1 VTAILLIVIVL
12 FIGST
17 GLVWIVIPL
26 LRRIPWANEKSDMT
40 IDVDLER
47 SIQMLKDI
55 QADHDRGSLSFA
67 DFNRVNRDV
76 RREAAEILRS
86 REQQRLA
93 MNDQIEALVTG
104 TQPAAAYDARNAST
118 KPAAIA
124 WVVPSV
130 VFAVLLAALVIVIT
144 ISARHS
150 ATEQTAIGIV
160 GASTITGMTIDDND
174 PDTLVVTHSLGVSA
188 SHDSGQTWTS
198 TTAPGPTLGATSN
211 SGLLFILTPDGP
223 WSSTDKGSTWSPTST
238 IPPFTHISSGQ
249 RSGQITGVL
258 SDGVIRSS
266 SDQGRTWSTSQAQA
280 PPGTTAIAVI
290 DFDTPF
296 LLAATST
303 EGLLANFG
311 DDVWRSA
318 NGFVNGALPTVVA
331 YSVVYA
337 AATEDIFTASSGDR
351 FEGAVFV
358 ATDAGLFK
366 STDGLQS
373 WQLLS
378 LKANVRA
385 LGNSLLQ
392 ARTIFA
398 IAADGTV
405 YRSSDSG
412 TTWR

>member
-1 VTAILLIVIVL
+1 MTEILLIVLVL
-12 FIGST
+12 SIGLT
-17 GLVWIVIPL
+17 GLAWTVIPL
-26 LRRIPWANEKSDMT
+26 LQRIPWSNEKSDVT
-40 IDVDLER
+40 IDADLER
-47 SIQMLKDI
+47 SLQMLKDL

-67 DFNRVNRDV
+67 DFNQVNQDV

-86 REQQRLA
+86 RDQQRLA
-93 MNDQIEALVTG
+93 MNDQIEALITE
-104 TQPAAAYDARNAST
+104 TQPAAAYDVRHAST
-118 KPAAIA
+118 KPSAIA
-124 WVVPSV
+124 WAIPSV
-130 VFAVLLAALVIVIT
+130 VFAALLAALVIVIT
-144 ISARHS
+144 VSARHS
-150 ATEQTAIGIV
+150 ASEQSVIGMV
-160 GASTITGMTIDDND
+160 QASAITGMTIDNND
-174 PDTLVVTHSLGVSA
+174 PDTLIVTHPLGVST
-188 SHDSGQTWTS
+188 SHDNGQTWIS
-198 TTAPGPTLGATSN
+198 TTAPGPTLGAASN
-211 SGLLFILTPDGP
+211 SSLLFILTPDGT
-223 WSSTDKGSTWSPTST
+223 WSSMDKGGTWSPTST
-238 IPPFTHISSGQ
+238 IPPFRHISSGQ

-258 SDGVIRSS
+258 NDGVIRSS
-266 SDQGRTWSTSQAQA
+266 SDQGKTWSTSQAQA

-296 LLAATST
+296 VLAATST

-337 AATEDIFTASSGDR
+337 AATEDVFTSSSGDH

-385 LGNSLLQ
+385 LGNSVLRP
-392 ARTIFA
+392 RTIFA
-398 IAADGTV
+398 IAEDGTV

>member
-1 VTAILLIVIVL
+1 MTGILLIVLVL
-12 FIGST
+12 SIGLT
-17 GLVWIVIPL
+17 GLAWTVIPL
-26 LRRIPWANEKSDMT
+26 LQRIPWSNEKSDMT
-40 IDVDLER
+40 IDADLER
-47 SIQMLKDI
+47 SLQMLKDL

-67 DFNRVNRDV
+67 DFNQVNQDV

-86 REQQRLA
+86 RDQQRLA
-93 MNDQIEALVTG
+93 MNDQIEALITE
-104 TQPAAAYDARNAST
+104 TQPAAAYDAPTAST
-118 KPAAIA
+118 KDKAIA
-124 WVVPSV
+124 WAVPSV
-130 VFAVLLAALVIVIT
+130 VFTVLLAALVIVIT
-144 ISARHS
+144 VSARHS
-150 ATEQTAIGIV
+150 ATEQAVIGMV
-160 GASTITGMTIDDND
+160 KASAITGMTIDDND
-174 PDTLVVTHSLGVSA
+174 PDTLIVTHPLGVSA

-198 TTAPGPTLGATSN
+198 TITPGPTLGATSH
-211 SGLLFILTPDGP
+211 SGVIVILTQDGP
-223 WSSTDKGSTWSPTST
+223 WTSMDKGSTWAPTST
-238 IPPFTHISSGQ
+238 IPPFRHVSSGQ

-258 SDGVIRSS
+258 NDGVIQSS
-266 SDQGRTWSTSQAQA
+266 SDQGKTWSTSEAQA

-296 LLAATST
+296 VLAATST

-337 AATEDIFTASSGDR
+337 AATEDVYTASSGER

-358 ATDAGLFK
+358 ATEAGLFK

-378 LKANVRA
+378 LNANVRA
-385 LGNSLLQ
+385 LGNSVLRP
-392 ARTIFA
+392 RTIFA
-398 IAADGTV
+398 IAEDGTV